1 MKILAYALTLAAILA
16 ITAAFLLDANSAEST
31 PTPAPQKM
39 ESEMVRHVVI
49 FKYKPE
55 ATEAQIQKITDA
67 FRNLK
72 NEIPGIVSFEHGVN
86 NSPEGLNQEFTH
98 VYQLTFEDV
107 ASRDAYLPHPKHD
120 AFGKLL
126 GESGIF
132 AGAFVVDYTIMD

>member
-1 MKILAYALTLAAILA
+1 MKTLAYALTLAAVVA
-16 ITAAFLLDANSAEST
+16 ITTAFFLDANSAKENT
-31 PTPAPQKM
+31 PTPTT
-39 ESEMVRHVVI
+39 ESEMVRHVVV

-72 NEIPGIVSFEHGVN
+72 DEIPGIVSFEHGIN
-86 NSPEGLNQEFTH
+86 NSPEGLNQDFTH
-98 VYQLTFEDV
+98 VYLLTFED
-107 ASRDAYLPHPKHD
+107 AAARDAYLPHPKHD

-132 AGAFVVDYTIMD
+132 AGAFVVDYTISD